1 MSKKIKKARRKG
13 LAGFVDDYNSK
24 PTGKG
29 NIANTALKSV
39 VDGILAAPLGG
50 AMGAASGIWSIPL
63 GLLLIGGG
71 HYFQDKSG
79 VIRIVG
85 AAAIGYG
92 IAKALENK
100 EASKSAS
107 VNGLGATDAIK
118 SRLGNFKDEVMAAY
132 YLDRIFKKDTT
143 KSIESDGSV
152 GEIDLS
158 VMDIFDDFN
167 QQEADEFAQSLQD
180 GNHQLPEF
188 GIDYPTSDNREVAF
202 GFIEDEPDFSD
213 F

>member
-13 LAGFVDDYNSK
+13 LAGFVDDFNNK

-29 NIANTALKSV
+29 FEGNTALKSV
-39 VDGILAAPLGG
+39 VDVIAGVPLGG
-50 AMGAASGIWSIPL
+50 AIGAASGIWSLP
-63 GLLLIGGG
+63 IGFLMIFGG
-71 HYFQDKSG
+71 HYFKDKSG
-79 VIRIVG
+79 IIRIAG

-92 IAKALENK
+92 IAKAIENK
-100 EASKSAS
+100 EAAKSAS

-118 SRLGNFKDEVMAAY
+118 SRLGDFKDEVMAAY

-143 KSIESDGSV
+143 KSVETDGSV

-167 QQEADEFAQSLQD
+167 QQEADEFTQSLQE
-180 GNHQLPEF
+180 GNHQLPDF